1 MGGIGSGG
9 YKQPMNPAPVSGPGA
24 LSERTD
30 GGAIDGMTQPVQQY
44 TGFDYGANKEINDL
58 QGMSP
63 LAGDNIPVSP
73 VVPLGAPT
81 QFPDQPDSYGAS
93 WDPTT
98 PGVDTNFVK
107 GIRPMDASNVAYRN
121 AQFDTSGQWEA
132 IYNRINLA

>member
-30 GGAIDGMTQPVQQY
+30 GGAIEGMTQPQQQY
-44 TGFDYGANKEINDL
+44 TGFDYSLNKEINDI

-63 LAGDNIPVSP
+63 LAGDNMPLTPVTL
-73 VVPLGAPT
+73 LGAPT
-81 QFPDQPDSYGAS
+81 EFLDQPDSHGAS
-93 WDPTT
+93 WDETT
-98 PGVDTNFVK
+98 PGINTNFVQ
-107 GIRPMDASNVAYRN
+107 GPRPTDPANVAYKN
-121 AQFDTSGQWEA
+121 AQFDNSGQWEA